1 MNVHSLVP
9 VEALAATSNKITR
22 KRSKSRLKAILVRSL
37 EKVGRGRRRLTSMAA
52 HQLGNMATEHS
63 TGYSSNHVLTG
74 NAIKTKT
81 LDYLINMAQNMDTSL
96 NDLKYIF
103 NGNKI
108 ERRV

>member
-1 MNVHSLVP
+1 MK
-9 VEALAATSNKITR
+9 ALAATSNKITR
-22 KRSKSRLKAILVRSL
+22 KRSKSRLKVILVRSFDQI
-37 EKVGRGRRRLTSMAA
+37 GRGRQRLTRVAA

-63 TGYSSNHVLTG
+63 TGHSSNHVMAG
-74 NAIKTKT
+74 NAIRTKT

-103 NGNKI
+103 NGYKI